1 MHVPN
6 FLGLPILKINK
17 AVMYEFWYDYIN
29 PKYQEKPNL
38 SYMGTD
44 SFIVNIKTGD
54 VYEDIASNVEKIFNI
69 SIYVAERPLPIRFL
83 KHKLGGMITS
93 EFVKPGSKQYSF
105 FNRWW

>member
-29 PKYQEKPNL
+29 QKYQEKANL

-44 SFIVNIKTGD
+44 SFIVNIKTGM
-54 VYEDIASNVEKIFNI
+54 FM
-69 SIYVAERPLPIRFL
+69 RTLPVML
-83 KHKLGGMITS
+83 KKYLTYQFM
-93 EFVKPGSKQYSF
+93 
-105 FNRWW
+105 

>member
-17 AVMYEFWYDYIN
+17 AVMYEFWYDYLN
-29 PKYQEKPNL
+29 PKYQEKANL
-38 SYMGTD
+38 SYMGKD

-69 SIYVAERPLPIRFL
+69 SIYVAERPLSIRLL